1 MSGNVR
7 LIARTTERSSAG
19 RGTNNFGQYDWPP
32 AIDEA
37 PLEGRIERYFLGA
50 ARP

>member
-7 LIARTTERSSAG
+7 LIGGTTGRSSAG
-19 RGTNNFGQYDWPP
+19 RGTNNFSQYDSPP

-37 PLEGRIERYFLGA
+37 PLEGRTERYFLGA
-50 ARP
+50 ART